1 MLASVDLIARTTPDG
16 AHRYLLPIAIG
27 GGGRAQ
33 EVNVMLDTGSSFLM
47 VSDVARGACG
57 DNEPATY
64 GSCYNA
70 SASVTGVAL
79 GLVHHTRKI
88 APGQNATIEDA
99 RGGSALRG
107 TARFNRVLNLMTEDE
122 GAKAGVAN
130 HRYYFRIGD
139 MESNLAPPS
148 SDINRWF
155 EKASV
160 LIPNGEEVG
169 AIREWKWPD
178 AFDGVTAQQAAQVR
192 ATIDRMA
199 EPPRADIRSSLW
211 VGQVVADVLG
221 LDLDSPADK
230 AKAKALLSGW
240 IKSDVLR
247 ITEGRDA
254 RAGRAVQ
261 VVVSG
266 SNNPL
271 TTSGDA

>member
-1 MLASVDLIARTTPDG
+1 VDAGRDFSLKFATQTKAGIFCNEALVEHLKKKLTEHDIGCVLIDPFVS
-16 AHRYLLPIAIG
+16 AH
-27 GGGRAQ
+27 
-33 EVNVMLDTGSSFLM
+33 EVNENDNMAINAV
-47 VSDVARGACG
+47 VAKIREVA
-57 DNEPATY
+57 DNAR
-64 GSCYNA
+64 C
-70 SASVTGVAL
+70 AL